1 MLSILTLLA
10 LSAASGAEAPSADSL
25 SLLNDLAAPTPAYT
39 SFQESSSEPAKEP
52 VGFSYTYFEIG
63 ATQYNVDEIDDEADI
78 YYGKASLGLFK
89 FLYIFGAYENQSSD
103 FENTDTDII
112 RLGAGAHF
120 GITPKLDLVG
130 DIAWVWADMS
140 SDLAEL
146 DDTTD
151 GVDVHLGARWMPIGW
166 DRGGLEIHGGGV
178 YVNRDKAFAS
188 DDELTGFEIG
198 TKAHFLKMF
207 SVGAVY
213 TMLEDDDSAGINA
226 RVSF

>member
-1 MLSILTLLA
+1 MLSLFTILA

-25 SLLNDLAAPTPAYT
+25 SLLNDLAQPAAALT
-39 SFQESSSEPAKEP
+39 SVQDTAESAKEP
-52 VGFSYTYFEIG
+52 ADFSYTYIEIG
-63 ATQYNVDEIDDEADI
+63 ANQYDADEIDDEADI

-89 FLYIFGAYENQSSD
+89 FLYIFGAYENQSTD
-103 FENTDTDII
+103 FENTDTDVI

-120 GITPKLDLVG
+120 SVMKRLDLVG

-151 GVDVHLGARWMPIGW
+151 GVDVHLGARWMPLVW
-166 DRGGLEIHGGGV
+166 DRGGLEVHGGGV
-178 YVNRDKAFAS
+178 YMNRDTTFAS
-188 DDELTGFEIG
+188 DDELTGWELG
-198 TKAHFLKMF
+198 GKLHFLKMF
-207 SVGAVY
+207 SVGAMY
-213 TMLEDDDSAGINA
+213 TMLEDDDMVGVNA